1 MAHVKPCSAVF
12 MLIHGRAHA
21 CSSPA
26 CCLISSSLFSTA
38 CHAVNICIHIDF
50 ILLLLCCPHV
60 VVVVQAVLMSL
71 LLLCP
76 SYIYIV
82 FSVSSAVSMLCTY
95 GKWIWTYSDVRL
107 GMILLINLFPKLFV
121 WLEYTLWKAATLC
134 LMAMQ
139 PSNLSLKLSN
149 Y

>member
-1 MAHVKPCSAVF
+1 MFYSAVF

-26 CCLISSSLFSTA
+26 VVWFHHLCFPQHVMQLIFVFMSILYCC
-38 CHAVNICIHIDF
+38 C
-50 ILLLLCCPHV
+50 LCCPRV
-60 VVVVQAVLMSL
+60 VVVVHAVLMSL

-139 PSNLSLKLSN
+139 PSNLSLNLSN